1 MIFPFD
7 YRKPKTL
14 QEACSLL
21 GEADGKAKVIAG
33 GTDLVIALRSGE
45 LKPDCLVDVTGIEE
59 LRKIKE
65 EDGNISIG
73 AAVTHSEIASSSLV
87 KQHGKVLSDAASWVG
102 SPQIRNLG
110 TLGGN
115 IVNASPAA
123 DTVPALMVLEA
134 VAKVVSKNGER
145 EVLME
150 NLFKAPYRTNLR
162 PDEILVRVSF
172 QKLHPD
178 AKTSFVRLAR
188 RETLAIARMS
198 VAVVLEREEESGLLK
213 DVRISVGAVMP
224 APHRMLEAE
233 SLLRGTSATE
243 EILQLASRKVS
254 EAMIQRSGVRPSTS
268 YKAPVVEALF
278 VRAVRGAIGRG

>member
-1 MIFPFD
+1 MIHPFD
-7 YRKPKTL
+7 YKTPKTL
-14 QEACSLL
+14 QEACDVLAQV
-21 GEADGKAKVIAG
+21 GEKAKVIAG
-33 GTDLVIALRSGE
+33 GTDLVIALRDGD
-45 LKPDCLVDVTGIEE
+45 LKPECLIDITEIKELRTIEE
-59 LRKIKE
+59 TN
-65 EDGNISIG
+65 GAISIG

-87 KQHGKVLSDAASWVG
+87 KQYGKVLSDAASRVG

-145 EVLME
+145 EVPLE
-150 NLFKAPYRTNLR
+150 NLFNAPYQTNLR

-198 VAVVLEREEESGLLK
+198 VAVVLQREGESGLLK

-224 APHRMLEAE
+224 APNRMLEAE
-233 SLLRGTSATE
+233 TLLRGTSATE

-254 EAMIQRSGVRPSTS
+254 ETMIQRSGVRPSTS

-278 VRAVRGAIGRG
+278 VRAVKGAMGRG